1 MTTVD
6 CEWLALGGCD
16 LAVRVPGSDTDGA
29 YTVAEYRLEPGRLV
43 PPHTHSREHE
53 VSYVLDGEI
62 GLRIGADE
70 LTAAAGSVVRKPSG
84 VPHTFW
90 NAGGRA
96 AHVLDIVAPGGIEGY
111 FRELAG
117 LRAGSGQPEPGA
129 VAELRDR
136 YGITAVAEWAAELK
150 ARHGLKLLGE

>member
-6 CEWLALGGCD
+6 CDWLSIGGYD
-16 LAVRVPGSDTDGA
+16 VAIRVTNAA

-43 PPHTHSREHE
+43 PPHSHSREEE

-70 LTAAAGSVVRKPSG
+70 VTATPGSVVTKPPE

-90 NAGGRA
+90 NPGTRA
-96 AHVLDIVAPGGIEGY
+96 AHVLEIIAPGGFEGY
-111 FRELAG
+111 FRELAA
-117 LRAGSGQPEPGA
+117 LYAARPPDLGA
-129 VAELRDR
+129 VAELRER
-136 YGITAVAEWAAELK
+136 YGITAIPEWVPELK
-150 ARHGLKLLGE
+150 ARHGLRLLGE